1 MSEERVRS
9 WRKLGEPQDAD
20 VGLTSAK
27 EKGKKGRKVL
37 DLSAVLRK
45 IFHSSQD
52 GAALVSL
59 LSPSLVWEQPM
70 ENLML
75 TNPIVDSSAQP
86 LGLLFTVSVVG
97 NLRGAFSWPP
107 QPQTVVFFH

>member
-1 MSEERVRS
+1 
-9 WRKLGEPQDAD
+9 
-20 VGLTSAK
+20 
-27 EKGKKGRKVL
+27 
-37 DLSAVLRK
+37 
-45 IFHSSQD
+45 
-52 GAALVSL
+52 
-59 LSPSLVWEQPM
+59 M

-75 TNPIVDSSAQP
+75 TNPIVDSSAQQ